1 MTIIEVELIFA
12 GRRTALPI
20 QLVRHASSAT
30 GSKFVFNQGHLK
42 LIRFV
47 VQSNSLNTDI
57 EGPWKVSVLRGLNL
71 EKMLRGFLFPRIKQ
85 TVHNNEVSVL
95 SGCP

>member
-1 MTIIEVELIFA
+1 MSEGYLKLCTAMTIIEVELIFA

-30 GSKFVFNQGHLK
+30 GSKFVFNQRHLK

-47 VQSNSLNTDI
+47 EQSNSFNTDI
-57 EGPWKVSVLRGLNL
+57 ERPWKVSVLSGLNL
-71 EKMLRGFLFPRIKQ
+71 EKM
-85 TVHNNEVSVL
+85 
-95 SGCP
+95 

>member
-20 QLVRHASSAT
+20 QLIRRASSAT

-42 LIRFV
+42 LIRVV
-47 VQSNSLNTDI
+47 VQSNSFNTDI
-57 EGPWKVSVLRGLNL
+57 EGPWKVFVLSGLNL
-71 EKMLRGFLFPRIKQ
+71 EKMYGISFPRDKA
-85 TVHNNEVSVL
+85 N
-95 SGCP
+95 CP

>member
-30 GSKFVFNQGHLK
+30 GSKFVFNQGHLE

-57 EGPWKVSVLRGLNL
+57 EGPSLVK
-71 EKMLRGFLFPRIKQ
+71 IY
-85 TVHNNEVSVL
+85 
-95 SGCP
+95 